1 MVSRGPA
8 GNGLVDFQS
17 YSGPG
22 DRNLRSNE
30 LEGYQPVSR
39 IGEVVI
45 NSFVDAYEFTT
56 LKPGITF
63 SQMSGDAVAAPGAEQ
78 VESKPMFYEW
88 ATVQPV
94 SSLRTCI
101 SLQRATSAAL
111 LTTPFVFPFRAWSV

>member
-88 ATVQPV
+88 ATVQPGMIC
-94 SSLRTCI
+94 LTRKKRTG
-101 SLQRATSAAL
+101 Q
-111 LTTPFVFPFRAWSV
+111 FR